1 MLQTSVTISIHALIA
16 LLAGCAMQPVVV
28 QPVSDGHYTLLYYK
42 APIDSVPHMRE
53 ALTGAAEEVC
63 NGAYTAKREYPN
75 PTVVPSRTLRWDIEC
90 G

>member
-1 MLQTSVTISIHALIA
+1 MLQTSFTISVHALNA

-28 QPVSDGHYTLLYYK
+28 QPVADGKYTLLYYK
-42 APIDSVPHMRE
+42 TPIDSVPHMRE

-63 NGAYTAKREYPN
+63 GGFYRAKREYPN
-75 PTVVPSRTLRWDIEC
+75 PTQVPSRTLRWDIEC